1 MALTFTESRWR
12 SDRVSRSGAVG
23 IGQLLPATAGWLRDL
38 MGEPDLDEAE
48 PVDNVRMSARLLRFL
63 LDRTASS
70 AGDRP
75 RVALAA
81 YFQGIGDVLRN
92 GIDSGGDYYADVV
105 LDRRPWF
112 ADL

>member
-1 MALTFTESRWR
+1 
-12 SDRVSRSGAVG
+12 
-23 IGQLLPATAGWLRDL
+23 
-38 MGEPDLDEAE
+38 MGEPDLDEGE

-75 RVALAA
+75 RLALAA

-92 GIDSGGDYYADVV
+92 GIDVGGDYYADVV
-105 LDRRPWF
+105 MDRRTWF